1 MPMTPAHRKQWPSGR
16 PCLRKSET
24 VGGKEERVD
33 QELLTTF
40 VGISFCSVIKL
51 KVNFSKSLL

>member
-1 MPMTPAHRKQWPSGR
+1 MPMTPAHGK

-24 VGGKEERVD
+24 VGGKEESMD
-33 QELLTTF
+33 QELLNTF
-40 VGISFCSVIKL
+40 VGISFCSVIRL